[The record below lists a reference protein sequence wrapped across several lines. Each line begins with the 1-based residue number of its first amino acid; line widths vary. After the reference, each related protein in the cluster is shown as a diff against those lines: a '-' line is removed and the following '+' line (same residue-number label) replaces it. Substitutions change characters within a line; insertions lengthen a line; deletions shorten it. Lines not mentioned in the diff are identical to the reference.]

1 MSGGPG
7 ASGDAR
13 DNGFVRVIGAQ
24 GFEPGKSFL
33 VRRPGGAIL
42 SPLDLVSFPLQPGKQ
57 IFQAGGHG
65 DQPVDGSFQFCL
77 ITGAVLCGL
86 MLNIALALVTAR
98 DDDGQAV
105 FSAQSVTGSAYL
117 VIAAFVGMVVLVVGE
132 ADRIENQMVVN
143 MPLATQYFFC
153 QLHPNLMCFLGG
165 DLSRLKGLDQVAAQ
179 VCALVDGM
187 AACLFKF
194 NVGGFGGAAEG
205 GYSSFPSVLSGLQ
218 I

>member
-1 MSGGPG
+1 
-7 ASGDAR
+7 
-13 DNGFVRVIGAQ
+13 
-24 GFEPGKSFL
+24 
-33 VRRPGGAIL
+33 
-42 SPLDLVSFPLQPGKQ
+42 
-57 IFQAGGHG
+57 
-65 DQPVDGSFQFCL
+65 
-77 ITGAVLCGL
+77 

-117 VIAAFVGMVVLVVGE
+117 VIAAFVGM
-132 ADRIENQMVVN
+132 MVVN
-143 MPLATQYFFC
+143 MPLVNMGGKYKLVLATQYFFC

-205 GYSSFPSVLSGLQ
+205 GYQQLPVRLVRIADIINSRFQ
-218 I
+218 R